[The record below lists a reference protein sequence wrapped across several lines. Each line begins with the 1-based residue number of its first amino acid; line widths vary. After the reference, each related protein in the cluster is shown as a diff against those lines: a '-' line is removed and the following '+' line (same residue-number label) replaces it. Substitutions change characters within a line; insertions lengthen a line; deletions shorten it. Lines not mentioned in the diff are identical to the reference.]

1 MQCSGCGYISFKK
14 EKDCGA
20 CGFKFKKSTQG
31 SQSLAGKESFTI
43 FTKSVKG
50 QREDNSAIESVGLLG
65 EQEPTSFIDP
75 ETGNFNLDLPATS
88 EEIIEE
94 AQISSKNTEYE
105 SLEFDLDEDIEL
117 EEVEGLDLHPLHT
130 TETLE
135 EPEADTTEM
144 ASISLDTAVDS
155 IEELTIDEPIAI
167 DETAS
172 VEPVLEIGEP
182 DEEPLLS
189 IEPPLE
195 ISEPEKTI
203 SFEPALEIGE
213 LENSVGL
220 LGEQEPTSFIDP
232 ETGNFNLDLP
242 ATSEEIIEEAQISS
256 KNTEY
261 ESLEFDLDEDIE
273 LEEVE
278 GLDLHPLHT
287 TETLEEPEADTTEMA
302 SISLDT
308 AVDSIEEL
316 TIDEPIAIDET
327 ASVVEP
333 VLEIGEPDEEPLLSI
348 ETPLEISE
356 PEKTISL
363 EPALEIGEPE
373 ETPSIEPALELGKNE
388 IALDLDDNPSITP
401 APPVA
406 AAPLDEVELSLE
418 IDDSDD
424 PLTIQS
430 QDIPD
435 LEIEDL
441 GLELESSDDP
451 AADKP

>member
-14 EKDCGA
+14 EKACGA

-50 QREDNSAIESVGLLG
+50 QREDNSAIESVGLLD

-155 IEELTIDEPIAI
+155 IEELTIDEPVVI
-167 DETAS
+167 D
-172 VEPVLEIGEP
+172 EP

-203 SFEPALEIGE
+203 S
-213 LENSVGL
+213 
-220 LGEQEPTSFIDP
+220 
-232 ETGNFNLDLP
+232 
-242 ATSEEIIEEAQISS
+242 
-256 KNTEY
+256 
-261 ESLEFDLDEDIE
+261 
-273 LEEVE
+273 
-278 GLDLHPLHT
+278 
-287 TETLEEPEADTTEMA
+287 
-302 SISLDT
+302 
-308 AVDSIEEL
+308 
-316 TIDEPIAIDET
+316 
-327 ASVVEP
+327 
-333 VLEIGEPDEEPLLSI
+333 
-348 ETPLEISE
+348 
-356 PEKTISL
+356 L
-363 EPALEIGEPE
+363 EPALDLGE
-373 ETPSIEPALELGKNE
+373 SE

-441 GLELESSDDP
+441 GLKIESSDNP
-451 AADKP
+451 EPDKP

>member
-43 FTKSVKG
+43 FAKSVKG
-50 QREDNSAIESVGLLG
+50 QSEDNSTIESVGLFD

-117 EEVEGLDLHPLHT
+117 EEAEGLDLHPLHT

-172 VEPVLEIGEP
+172 VEPVFEIGEP
-182 DEEPLLS
+182 DEEPPLS
-189 IEPPLE
+189 IEL
-195 ISEPEKTI
+195 
-203 SFEPALEIGE
+203 
-213 LENSVGL
+213 
-220 LGEQEPTSFIDP
+220 
-232 ETGNFNLDLP
+232 
-242 ATSEEIIEEAQISS
+242 
-256 KNTEY
+256 
-261 ESLEFDLDEDIE
+261 
-273 LEEVE
+273 
-278 GLDLHPLHT
+278 
-287 TETLEEPEADTTEMA
+287 
-302 SISLDT
+302 
-308 AVDSIEEL
+308 
-316 TIDEPIAIDET
+316 
-327 ASVVEP
+327 
-333 VLEIGEPDEEPLLSI
+333 
-348 ETPLEISE
+348 PLEISE

-363 EPALEIGEPE
+363 EPALDLGE
-373 ETPSIEPALELGKNE
+373 NE

>member
-43 FTKSVKG
+43 FAGSVKG
-50 QREDNSAIESVGLLG
+50 QSEDSSAIESVVLLD

-75 ETGNFNLDLPATS
+75 ETGNFNLDLPVTS

-94 AQISSKNTEYE
+94 AQISSKNTKYE
-105 SLEFDLDEDIEL
+105 SLEFDLGEDIEL
-117 EEVEGLDLHPLHT
+117 EEVEGLDFEPLHT
-130 TETLE
+130 AETIE
-135 EPEADTTEM
+135 RPEADTTEM

-155 IEELTIDEPIAI
+155 IEELTIEEPIAI

-172 VEPVLEIGEP
+172 
-182 DEEPLLS
+182 
-189 IEPPLE
+189 
-195 ISEPEKTI
+195 
-203 SFEPALEIGE
+203 
-213 LENSVGL
+213 
-220 LGEQEPTSFIDP
+220 
-232 ETGNFNLDLP
+232 
-242 ATSEEIIEEAQISS
+242 
-256 KNTEY
+256 
-261 ESLEFDLDEDIE
+261 
-273 LEEVE
+273 
-278 GLDLHPLHT
+278 
-287 TETLEEPEADTTEMA
+287 
-302 SISLDT
+302 
-308 AVDSIEEL
+308 
-316 TIDEPIAIDET
+316 
-327 ASVVEP
+327 VEP

-406 AAPLDEVELSLE
+406 AAPLDEVQLSLE

-451 AADKP
+451 KPDKP

>member
-20 CGFKFKKSTQG
+20 CGFKFKKSTQVI
-31 SQSLAGKESFTI
+31 QSLVGKESFTI
-43 FTKSVKG
+43 FAKSVKG
-50 QREDNSAIESVGLLG
+50 QSEDNSAIESVGLLD

-75 ETGNFNLDLPATS
+75 ETGNFNLNLPATS

-105 SLEFDLDEDIEL
+105 SLEFDMDEDIEL
-117 EEVEGLDLHPLHT
+117 EEVEGLDLHPLHK

-172 VEPVLEIGEP
+172 VEPVFEIGEP

-203 SFEPALEIGE
+203 SFEPVLEIGE
-213 LENSVGL
+213 LENEEATPAL
-220 LGEQEPTSFIDP
+220 DLGE
-232 ETGNFNLDLP
+232 
-242 ATSEEIIEEAQISS
+242 
-256 KNTEY
+256 
-261 ESLEFDLDEDIE
+261 
-273 LEEVE
+273 
-278 GLDLHPLHT
+278 
-287 TETLEEPEADTTEMA
+287 
-302 SISLDT
+302 
-308 AVDSIEEL
+308 
-316 TIDEPIAIDET
+316 
-327 ASVVEP
+327 
-333 VLEIGEPDEEPLLSI
+333 
-348 ETPLEISE
+348 
-356 PEKTISL
+356 
-363 EPALEIGEPE
+363 
-373 ETPSIEPALELGKNE
+373 NE

-451 AADKP
+451 EPDKP

>member
-50 QREDNSAIESVGLLG
+50 QREDNSAIESVGLFD

-75 ETGNFNLDLPATS
+75 ETGNFNLDLPASS

-155 IEELTIDEPIAI
+155 IEELTIDEPVVI

-213 LENSVGL
+213 PEETPSIVPTLEIGELENSVGL
-220 LGEQEPTSFIDP
+220 FDEQEPTSFIDP

-242 ATSEEIIEEAQISS
+242 ASSEEIIEEAQISS

-316 TIDEPIAIDET
+316 TIDEPVVIDET
-327 ASVVEP
+327 ASVEP

-348 ETPLEISE
+348 EPPLEISE
-356 PEKTISL
+356 PEKTISF

-373 ETPSIEPALELGKNE
+373 ETPLLC
-388 IALDLDDNPSITP
+388 LR
-401 APPVA
+401 
-406 AAPLDEVELSLE
+406 
-418 IDDSDD
+418 
-424 PLTIQS
+424 
-430 QDIPD
+430 
-435 LEIEDL
+435 
-441 GLELESSDDP
+441 
-451 AADKP
+451 

>member
-43 FTKSVKG
+43 FAGSAKG
-50 QREDNSAIESVGLLG
+50 QSEDSSAIESIGLLD

-94 AQISSKNTEYE
+94 AQISSKNTKYK
-105 SLEFDLDEDIEL
+105 SLEFDLGEDIEL
-117 EEVEGLDLHPLHT
+117 EEVEGLGFEPLHT
-130 TETLE
+130 AETIE
-135 EPEADTTEM
+135 GPEADKTEM

-155 IEELTIDEPIAI
+155 IEELTIEEPIAI

-182 DEEPLLS
+182 DQEPPLS
-189 IEPPLE
+189 IEP
-195 ISEPEKTI
+195 
-203 SFEPALEIGE
+203 
-213 LENSVGL
+213 
-220 LGEQEPTSFIDP
+220 
-232 ETGNFNLDLP
+232 
-242 ATSEEIIEEAQISS
+242 
-256 KNTEY
+256 
-261 ESLEFDLDEDIE
+261 
-273 LEEVE
+273 
-278 GLDLHPLHT
+278 
-287 TETLEEPEADTTEMA
+287 
-302 SISLDT
+302 
-308 AVDSIEEL
+308 
-316 TIDEPIAIDET
+316 
-327 ASVVEP
+327 
-333 VLEIGEPDEEPLLSI
+333 
-348 ETPLEISE
+348 PLEISE

-363 EPALEIGEPE
+363 EPALEIGELKNE
-373 ETPSIEPALELGKNE
+373 EATPALDLGENE
-388 IALDLDDNPSITP
+388 IALDLDDNPSNTP

-406 AAPLDEVELSLE
+406 AAPLDKVELSLE
-418 IDDSDD
+418 IDDSDG

-441 GLELESSDDP
+441 GLKLESSDNP
-451 AADKP
+451 KPDKP

>member
-50 QREDNSAIESVGLLG
+50 QREDNSAIESVGLVD
-65 EQEPTSFIDP
+65 EQEPISFIDP

-88 EEIIEE
+88 KEIIEE

-155 IEELTIDEPIAI
+155 IEELTIDEPVVI
-167 DETAS
+167 D
-172 VEPVLEIGEP
+172 EP

-213 LENSVGL
+213 
-220 LGEQEPTSFIDP
+220 P
-232 ETGNFNLDLP
+232 E
-242 ATSEEIIEEAQISS
+242 
-256 KNTEY
+256 
-261 ESLEFDLDEDIE
+261 
-273 LEEVE
+273 
-278 GLDLHPLHT
+278 
-287 TETLEEPEADTTEMA
+287 
-302 SISLDT
+302 
-308 AVDSIEEL
+308 
-316 TIDEPIAIDET
+316 
-327 ASVVEP
+327 
-333 VLEIGEPDEEPLLSI
+333 
-348 ETPLEISE
+348 ETPSIL
-356 PEKTISL
+356 
-363 EPALEIGEPE
+363 PALEIGELENE
-373 ETPSIEPALELGKNE
+373 EATPALDLGENE

>member
-1 MQCSGCGYISFKK
+1 
-14 EKDCGA
+14 
-20 CGFKFKKSTQG
+20 
-31 SQSLAGKESFTI
+31 
-43 FTKSVKG
+43 
-50 QREDNSAIESVGLLG
+50 
-65 EQEPTSFIDP
+65 
-75 ETGNFNLDLPATS
+75 
-88 EEIIEE
+88 
-94 AQISSKNTEYE
+94 
-105 SLEFDLDEDIEL
+105 LEFDLDEDIEL

-189 IEPPLE
+189 IE
-195 ISEPEKTI
+195 
-203 SFEPALEIGE
+203 
-213 LENSVGL
+213 
-220 LGEQEPTSFIDP
+220 
-232 ETGNFNLDLP
+232 
-242 ATSEEIIEEAQISS
+242 
-256 KNTEY
+256 
-261 ESLEFDLDEDIE
+261 
-273 LEEVE
+273 
-278 GLDLHPLHT
+278 
-287 TETLEEPEADTTEMA
+287 
-302 SISLDT
+302 
-308 AVDSIEEL
+308 
-316 TIDEPIAIDET
+316 
-327 ASVVEP
+327 
-333 VLEIGEPDEEPLLSI
+333 
-348 ETPLEISE
+348 TPLEISE

-373 ETPSIEPALELGKNE
+373 ETPSIEPALEIDELENEEATPALDLGENE

-451 AADKP
+451 EPDKP

>member
-50 QREDNSAIESVGLLG
+50 QREDNSAIESVGLVD

-88 EEIIEE
+88 KEIIEE

-117 EEVEGLDLHPLHT
+117 EEVEGLGLEPLHT

-182 DEEPLLS
+182 DEEPPLS
-189 IEPPLE
+189 IEPPR
-195 ISEPEKTI
+195 
-203 SFEPALEIGE
+203 
-213 LENSVGL
+213 
-220 LGEQEPTSFIDP
+220 D
-232 ETGNFNLDLP
+232 
-242 ATSEEIIEEAQISS
+242 
-256 KNTEY
+256 
-261 ESLEFDLDEDIE
+261 
-273 LEEVE
+273 
-278 GLDLHPLHT
+278 
-287 TETLEEPEADTTEMA
+287 
-302 SISLDT
+302 
-308 AVDSIEEL
+308 
-316 TIDEPIAIDET
+316 
-327 ASVVEP
+327 
-333 VLEIGEPDEEPLLSI
+333 
-348 ETPLEISE
+348 
-356 PEKTISL
+356 
-363 EPALEIGEPE
+363 
-373 ETPSIEPALELGKNE
+373 
-388 IALDLDDNPSITP
+388 
-401 APPVA
+401 
-406 AAPLDEVELSLE
+406 
-418 IDDSDD
+418 
-424 PLTIQS
+424 
-430 QDIPD
+430 
-435 LEIEDL
+435 
-441 GLELESSDDP
+441 
-451 AADKP
+451 

>member
-14 EKDCGA
+14 EKACGA

-43 FTKSVKG
+43 FAGSVKG
-50 QREDNSAIESVGLLG
+50 QSEDSSAIESIGLLD
-65 EQEPTSFIDP
+65 EQESTSFIDP
-75 ETGNFNLDLPATS
+75 ETGNFNLDLPAIS

-105 SLEFDLDEDIEL
+105 SLEFDLGEDIEL
-117 EEVEGLDLHPLHT
+117 EEVEGLGFEPLHT
-130 TETLE
+130 AETLE
-135 EPEADTTEM
+135 GPEADTTEM

-155 IEELTIDEPIAI
+155 IEELTIEEPIAI

-182 DEEPLLS
+182 DQEPPLS

-203 SFEPALEIGE
+203 SLEPALEIGE
-213 LENSVGL
+213 LKNSVGL
-220 LGEQEPTSFIDP
+220 LDEQEPTSFIDP

-242 ATSEEIIEEAQISS
+242 ATS
-256 KNTEY
+256 
-261 ESLEFDLDEDIE
+261 
-273 LEEVE
+273 
-278 GLDLHPLHT
+278 
-287 TETLEEPEADTTEMA
+287 
-302 SISLDT
+302 
-308 AVDSIEEL
+308 
-316 TIDEPIAIDET
+316 
-327 ASVVEP
+327 
-333 VLEIGEPDEEPLLSI
+333 GEPDQEPPLSI
-348 ETPLEISE
+348 EPPLEISE

-363 EPALEIGEPE
+363 EPALEIGELKNE
-373 ETPSIEPALELGKNE
+373 EATPALDLGENE
-388 IALDLDDNPSITP
+388 IALDLDDNPSNTP

-406 AAPLDEVELSLE
+406 AAPLDKVELSLE
-418 IDDSDD
+418 IDDSDG

-441 GLELESSDDP
+441 GLKL
-451 AADKP
+451 

>member
-43 FTKSVKG
+43 FAKSVKG
-50 QREDNSAIESVGLLG
+50 QSEDNSAIESVGLLD
-65 EQEPTSFIDP
+65 EQETTSFIDP

-88 EEIIEE
+88 EEII
-94 AQISSKNTEYE
+94 
-105 SLEFDLDEDIEL
+105 
-117 EEVEGLDLHPLHT
+117 
-130 TETLE
+130 
-135 EPEADTTEM
+135 
-144 ASISLDTAVDS
+144 
-155 IEELTIDEPIAI
+155 AI

-182 DEEPLLS
+182 DQEPPLS

-213 LENSVGL
+213 
-220 LGEQEPTSFIDP
+220 
-232 ETGNFNLDLP
+232 
-242 ATSEEIIEEAQISS
+242 
-256 KNTEY
+256 
-261 ESLEFDLDEDIE
+261 
-273 LEEVE
+273 
-278 GLDLHPLHT
+278 
-287 TETLEEPEADTTEMA
+287 
-302 SISLDT
+302 
-308 AVDSIEEL
+308 
-316 TIDEPIAIDET
+316 
-327 ASVVEP
+327 
-333 VLEIGEPDEEPLLSI
+333 
-348 ETPLEISE
+348 
-356 PEKTISL
+356 
-363 EPALEIGEPE
+363 PE
-373 ETPSIEPALELGKNE
+373 ETPSIEPVLEIGELENEEATPALDLGENE

-451 AADKP
+451 KPDKP

>member
-1 MQCSGCGYISFKK
+1 
-14 EKDCGA
+14 
-20 CGFKFKKSTQG
+20 
-31 SQSLAGKESFTI
+31 
-43 FTKSVKG
+43 
-50 QREDNSAIESVGLLG
+50 
-65 EQEPTSFIDP
+65 
-75 ETGNFNLDLPATS
+75 
-88 EEIIEE
+88 
-94 AQISSKNTEYE
+94 
-105 SLEFDLDEDIEL
+105 LEFDLDEDIEL

-172 VEPVLEIGEP
+172 
-182 DEEPLLS
+182 
-189 IEPPLE
+189 
-195 ISEPEKTI
+195 
-203 SFEPALEIGE
+203 
-213 LENSVGL
+213 
-220 LGEQEPTSFIDP
+220 
-232 ETGNFNLDLP
+232 
-242 ATSEEIIEEAQISS
+242 
-256 KNTEY
+256 
-261 ESLEFDLDEDIE
+261 
-273 LEEVE
+273 
-278 GLDLHPLHT
+278 
-287 TETLEEPEADTTEMA
+287 
-302 SISLDT
+302 
-308 AVDSIEEL
+308 
-316 TIDEPIAIDET
+316 
-327 ASVVEP
+327 VEP

-441 GLELESSDDP
+441 GLKLESSDDP

>member
-14 EKDCGA
+14 EKACGA

-43 FTKSVKG
+43 FAGSVKG
-50 QREDNSAIESVGLLG
+50 QSEDSSAIESVGLLD

-155 IEELTIDEPIAI
+155 IEELTIDEPVVI
-167 DETAS
+167 D
-172 VEPVLEIGEP
+172 EP

-203 SFEPALEIGE
+203 SLEPALEIGE
-213 LENSVGL
+213 LKNEEATPAL
-220 LGEQEPTSFIDP
+220 DLGE
-232 ETGNFNLDLP
+232 
-242 ATSEEIIEEAQISS
+242 
-256 KNTEY
+256 
-261 ESLEFDLDEDIE
+261 
-273 LEEVE
+273 
-278 GLDLHPLHT
+278 
-287 TETLEEPEADTTEMA
+287 
-302 SISLDT
+302 
-308 AVDSIEEL
+308 
-316 TIDEPIAIDET
+316 
-327 ASVVEP
+327 
-333 VLEIGEPDEEPLLSI
+333 
-348 ETPLEISE
+348 
-356 PEKTISL
+356 
-363 EPALEIGEPE
+363 
-373 ETPSIEPALELGKNE
+373 NE